1 MALVAKPGGPTS
13 HDVVDQVRRA
23 LGLRRVGHLGTLDP
37 FAAGLLVIV
46 VGRATRLAQYAAD
59 WTKSY
64 EGVIRLGRTTATDD
78 ATGPTAG
85 ASDAWQSLDRAHVEA
100 ALARFHGAYEQRPPA
115 YSAVKVEGERAYRR
129 ARRGEPVALAARPVL
144 VSALE
149 LVRFAPPDVAFRAT
163 VSGGTYVRGLARDV
177 GEELGCGAHLA
188 TLVRTRVGPFRL
200 EDGVMPERLTAGDL
214 RERMTG
220 TVATVGT
227 FDGVHRGHQAVLAE
241 IVRRARARGLASLVV
256 TFDPH
261 PLEVVNPAAAPRL
274 LTLPDEKRELV
285 TALGL
290 DRVELVPFTPALAR
304 LAPEQFVRDV
314 LRAQYRMQELVLG
327 YDHGFGRGRTGDL
340 DLVRRLAKDDGFAV
354 DVVDAVRDDGQPISS
369 SLIRTAVAHGD
380 LAAAERWLGRRY
392 SATGVVE
399 RGAGRG
405 RTIGIPTINLAP
417 PDPRKLLPPDG
428 VYAVWVRLPGDGEGG
443 RAVRYGGMMN
453 QGPRPT
459 FGIAARALEIHLFD
473 FAGELYGETV
483 TVEWVRRLRDVQTF
497 ASREALV
504 EQLGRD
510 AVAARA
516 ILNR

>member
-1 MALVAKPGGPTS
+1 
-13 HDVVDQVRRA
+13 
-23 LGLRRVGHLGTLDP
+23 
-37 FAAGLLVIV
+37 
-46 VGRATRLAQYAAD
+46 
-59 WTKSY
+59 
-64 EGVIRLGRTTATDD
+64 
-78 ATGPTAG
+78 
-85 ASDAWQSLDRAHVEA
+85 
-100 ALARFHGAYEQRPPA
+100 
-115 YSAVKVEGERAYRR
+115 
-129 ARRGEPVALAARPVL
+129 
-144 VSALE
+144 
-149 LVRFAPPDVAFRAT
+149 
-163 VSGGTYVRGLARDV
+163 
-177 GEELGCGAHLA
+177 
-188 TLVRTRVGPFRL
+188 
-200 EDGVMPERLTAGDL
+200 
-214 RERMTG
+214 MTG

-290 DRVELVPFTPALAR
+290 DRVELVRFTPALAR

-399 RGAGRG
+399 RVAGRG
-405 RTIGIPTINLAP
+405 RTSGIPTINLAS

-428 VYAVWVRLPGDGEGG
+428 VYAVRVEWRG
-443 RAVRYGGMMN
+443 ATHGGMMN
-453 QGPRPT
+453 QGSRPT
-459 FGIAARALEIHLFD
+459 FGVHARGLEVHLFD
-473 FAGELYGETV
+473 FAGDLYGETV

-497 ASREALV
+497 PSRQALV
-504 EQLGRD
+504 DQIERD
-510 AVAARA
+510 AQAARSA
-516 ILNR
+516 LKG